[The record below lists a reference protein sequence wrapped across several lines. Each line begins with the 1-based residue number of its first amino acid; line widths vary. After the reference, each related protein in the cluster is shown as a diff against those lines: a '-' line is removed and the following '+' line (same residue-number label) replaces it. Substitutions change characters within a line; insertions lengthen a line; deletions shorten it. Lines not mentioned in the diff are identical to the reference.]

1 MRAIATACARAIGAR
16 RSVRGMTTASRA
28 SEATDGN
35 GEGAREAAARDER
48 DDDARDDARDAARER
63 GGRGRRRDGARGWDP
78 VSFERVRAM
87 RRALHA
93 NDFDGVRREF
103 EALTETAPANR
114 VAWNL
119 SVFAAARAREPE
131 AALSIVESMLAENL
145 APCFRTHTG
154 VMEAYVRAGRHR
166 EAFNWLRMLLYG
178 VPGDLQDET
187 MDEKYDL
194 SHVIGGMMDGEEDER
209 PQKKLANS
217 MMFTVVLNG
226 AAKAGDREMV
236 QELETMMFEFDI
248 TPGADTLHCLMK
260 LEGRVGTS
268 ASVEAVWNR
277 SKKKARA
284 LKAHQERVVAHAFLG
299 RKHTPS
305 GAESRSLALK
315 ALDEMFK
322 RVGRRRSDE
331 EFAKLT
337 SYTHRGSAHARWTG
351 ARGQVEYKKGLDNDK
366 QILNV
371 GRKESLVATNAV
383 MNTFAA
389 IGDLDTVNECFVRLE
404 EELGIGAD
412 TRTFNALLRAEYAKE
427 KLKTGVV
434 DMERFYSR
442 FEEVLA
448 AMDDRDVQPNRYTFT
463 TLLLAYAEQSNL
475 NGVAQ
480 VLKLMQER
488 ELTLDRKMYNILLGA
503 CARAGDLEAALNARA
518 SMAQS
523 GVQAG
528 PDTFVPLFAA
538 CTKQANE
545 FSMQAGEDFFEDEEE
560 VGPLL
565 EDTRRMLD
573 GIELDMLSNDIIH
586 NTRSFT
592 ALLKARGALGQADIV
607 LEMLSDPPDAIE
619 LDGCGVGIGILALS
633 KREPTKAIAF
643 ADSFI
648 GTEYEQSLWILNSA
662 IIAYGRL
669 GQIKAA
675 HDRVRTFIE
684 NGGVPNVATYNA
696 LFECAS
702 EGGGFAEYAPLIMSD
717 MSSRDLKPD
726 SRTKKYL
733 TVAAMSASA
742 PDREMS
748 EELLKKLPADADSF
762 QPSPADLG
770 DDEHDFD
777 ASSIGFD
784 DDFDDD
790 DHLM

>member
-1 MRAIATACARAIGAR
+1 MRAVAARCARARRASRGAR
-16 RSVRGMTTASRA
+16 AVTTASRA
-28 SEATDGN
+28 MEATEATTGGAPAATSGNDDG
-35 GEGAREAAARDER
+35 
-48 DDDARDDARDAARER
+48 DDDARGVGAR
-63 GGRGRRRDGARGWDP
+63 GGRGRRRERLPEWDA

-93 NDFDGVRREF
+93 NDFDGVHREF
-103 EALTETAPANR
+103 EALTETSPANR

-131 AALSIVESMLAENL
+131 VALSIVESMLAENL

-154 VMEAYVRAGRHR
+154 VMEAYVRAGRYR
-166 EAFNWLRMLLYG
+166 EAYNWLRMLLYG
-178 VPGDLQDET
+178 VPGDLQDESI
-187 MDEKYDL
+187 DEKYDL
-194 SHVIGGMMDGEEDER
+194 SHVIGGMMDGEEDR

-236 QELETMMFEFDI
+236 QEIETMMFEFDI

-260 LEGRVGTS
+260 LEGRAGTS

-299 RKHTPS
+299 RKNTPS
-305 GAESRSLALK
+305 GAESRVFALK

-322 RVGRRRSDE
+322 RVGRRKTDE
-331 EFAKLT
+331 EFATLT
-337 SYTHRGSAHARWTG
+337 SNTHRGSAHARWTG
-351 ARGQVEYKKGLDNDK
+351 ARGQVEYKQRLENDE
-366 QILNV
+366 QIV
-371 GRKESLVATNAV
+371 KIGRKEALVATNAV

-404 EELGIGAD
+404 EELGVEAD
-412 TRTFNALLRAEYAKE
+412 TRTFNVLLRAEYASE
-427 KLKTGVV
+427 KLKSGVV
-434 DMERFYSR
+434 DVERFYPR
-442 FEEVLA
+442 FEEVLD
-448 AMDDRDVQPNRYTFT
+448 AMDDRKVQPNRYTFT
-463 TLLLAYAEQSNL
+463 SLLLSYAVQSNL
-475 NGVAQ
+475 NGVAK

-545 FSMQAGEDFFEDEEE
+545 FYMQVGEDFFENEEE

-565 EDTRRMLD
+565 EDTRRILD
-573 GIELDMLSNDIIH
+573 GIELDMLSNDVIH
-586 NTRSFT
+586 NTQSFT

-607 LEMLSDPPDAIE
+607 LEMLSEPSDAIE
-619 LDGCGVGIGILALS
+619 LDGCGVGVGIIALS

-648 GTEYEQSLWILNSA
+648 GTEYEQSVWILNST
-662 IIAYGRL
+662 IIAYGCL

-696 LFECAS
+696 LFKCAS
-702 EGGGFAEYAPLIMSD
+702 ESGGFAEYAPLIMSD

-726 SRTKKYL
+726 SGTKKYL
-733 TVAAMSASA
+733 TIATMSTSA
-742 PDREMS
+742 LDREMA
-748 EELLKKLPADADSF
+748 EELLKKCPAAADSF
-762 QPSPADLG
+762 QPSPADAG
-770 DDEHDFD
+770 DDEYDFD
-777 ASSIGFD
+777 AASITFD
-784 DDFDDD
+784 DEFDDD
-790 DHLM
+790 DLL